1 MRRRNR
7 MILNMK
13 GSYEFSRI
21 LEKRGIAY
29 VTCTYS
35 RVKHQVEYLGLKENI
50 RVRRAG
56 FAYRREF
63 MKFLRRFAIL
73 TPETF
78 PEWTGGTLQ
87 AGIKHLMTAVSMEPD
102 QWQLGKS
109 KVFVKNPE
117 SLFLL
122 EELRERK
129 YDQYA
134 RKIQRVWRIHRNR
147 KYFLDL
153 KRKGT

>member
-1 MRRRNR
+1 

-63 MKFLRRFAIL
+63 MKFLRRYGNKSESITQYYKLEFMKKYFRFAIL

-117 SLFLL
+117 SVHS
-122 EELRERK
+122 
-129 YDQYA
+129 
-134 RKIQRVWRIHRNR
+134 IM
-147 KYFLDL
+147 
-153 KRKGT
+153 